1 MRFAPWLVAAALL
14 SSAPILAQ
22 AREKNDAKPAAP
34 KLVVVISVDQFSSDL
49 FAEWR
54 GKFGG
59 GLKRLTQ
66 GVVFPGGYQS
76 HAATETCP
84 GHATIT
90 SGIHPGRAGIA
101 ANDWFGLRGGKFG
114 EIYCVEDE
122 DVPGSTHDDYT
133 VSLKHLSADWQT
145 LGDRMKA
152 MPGSQTRVF
161 AISGKDRGAVLMA
174 GRNADQ
180 TLWYDWRAKGFTSYA
195 AADPAKLRA
204 AVPALAGVNAR
215 IGQWL
220 TKPSIPALPA
230 QCTAK
235 VQPVSVGK
243 LTIGRG
249 AEEGPRTDKLDNT
262 AKDFRTTRA
271 LDLATLDLA
280 ENMVVANHL
289 GQQAGIDVLA
299 ISLSATDYIGHAY
312 GTEGP
317 EMCGQMVSLDA
328 GLGKFFAALD
338 RQKID
343 YVVALTADHGGFD
356 APERHAENAYPA
368 AGRAPM
374 MLAAPVLSQM
384 LAKQFGWAGSLIENR
399 ALGGDYWFTPNV
411 PADRRAEAAAW
422 LKGALETQYQ
432 GQIAGAFTKAEIAAL
447 PVPSGNPALWTLA
460 QRIRASFV
468 PDRTGD
474 IYVALRNGQQPAPAG
489 IRGFVATHG
498 SPWDYDRRVPM
509 LFWRKGLTPFE
520 QPQPVETVDIL
531 PTLAALVGL
540 PIDPASVDGRC
551 LDLEAGPAS
560 TCP

>member
-1 MRFAPWLVAAALL
+1 MRFAPWLVAIAMASSMPALAAG
-14 SSAPILAQ
+14 
-22 AREKNDAKPAAP
+22 PAATPP
-34 KLVVVISVDQFSSDL
+34 KLVVAISVDQFSSDL

-54 GKFGG
+54 GKYSG

-66 GVVFPGGYQS
+66 GAVFPGGYQS

-84 GHATIT
+84 GHSTIT
-90 SGIHPGRAGIA
+90 SGIHPSRAGIA
-101 ANDWFGLRGGKFG
+101 ANDWFGMRGQKFG

-122 DVPGSTHDDYT
+122 DVPASTHDDYT

-152 MPGSQTRVF
+152 VAGSQTRVF

-180 TLWYDWRAKGFTSYA
+180 TLWYDWRAKGFTSYVSADA
-195 AADPAKLRA
+195 AQLRA
-204 AVPALAGVNAR
+204 AVPMLDAVNAR

-220 TKPSIPALPA
+220 AKPVIPPLPA
-230 QCTAK
+230 HCLAK
-235 VQPVSVGK
+235 VQPVAVGK

-249 AEEGPRTDKLDNT
+249 AEDGPRTDTLDNA

-280 ENMVVANHL
+280 ENMVVANRL
-289 GQQAGIDVLA
+289 GQKAGTDVLA

-317 EMCGQMVSLDA
+317 EMCGQMLSLDA
-328 GLGKFFAALD
+328 RLGKFFDALD

-356 APERHAENAYPA
+356 APERHAQNAYPA

-384 LAKQFGWAGSLIENR
+384 LTKQFGWQGSLVENR

-422 LKGALETQYQ
+422 LKAALETQFK
-432 GQIAGAFTKAEIAAL
+432 GQIAGAFTKADIAAL
-447 PVPSGNPALWTLA
+447 PAPSGNPALWTLA

-474 IYVALRNGQQPAPAG
+474 IYIALLNGQQPAPAG

-498 SPWDYDRRVPM
+498 SPWDYDRRVPI
-509 LFWRKGLTPFE
+509 LFWRKGITPFE

-531 PTLAALVGL
+531 PTLAGLVGL
-540 PIDPASVDGRC
+540 PIAPGSVDGRC
-551 LDLEAGPAS
+551 LDLEAGPATS
-560 TCP
+560 CP

>member
-1 MRFAPWLVAAALL
+1 MRFAHRLAAAALL
-14 SSAPILAQ
+14 WSLPVMAAAQ
-22 AREKNDAKPAAP
+22 APKAAKPP

-54 GKFGG
+54 GKFNG
-59 GLKRLTQ
+59 GLKRLSQ

-84 GHATIT
+84 GHSTIT

-101 ANDWFGLRGGKFG
+101 ANDWFGMRGENFG

-122 DVPGSTHDDYT
+122 DIAGSTHDDYT

-152 MPGSQTRVF
+152 QPGSKTRVF
-161 AISGKDRGAVLMA
+161 AVSGKDRGATLMA
-174 GRNADQ
+174 GRAADQ

-195 AADPAKLRA
+195 EADPAKMRA
-204 AVPALAGVNAR
+204 AVPGLASVNAR
-215 IGQWL
+215 IAQWL
-220 TKPSIPALPA
+220 AKPVIPALPP
-230 QCTAK
+230 QCLAK
-235 VQPVSVGK
+235 VAPVAVGK
-243 LTIGRG
+243 LTVGDG
-249 AEEGPRTDKLDNT
+249 AEDAPRTDKAENT

-271 LDLATLDLA
+271 LDLMTLDLA
-280 ENMVVANHL
+280 ENMVSANRL
-289 GQQAGIDVLA
+289 GQKAGTDVLA

-328 GLGKFFAALD
+328 RMGRFFAALD

-356 APERHAENAYPA
+356 APERHAEHAWPA

-384 LAKQFGWAGSLIENR
+384 LAKQFGWQGSLIENR

-411 PADRRAEAAAW
+411 PGNRRIEAAAW
-422 LKGALETQYQ
+422 LKSAMEAQFK
-432 GQIAGAFTKAEIAAL
+432 GQIAGVFTKAEISEL
-447 PVPSGNPALWTLA
+447 PAPSGNPALWTIA

-474 IYVALRNGQQPAPAG
+474 IYVALLNGQQPAPAG

-498 SPWDYDRRVPM
+498 SPWDYDRRVPI
-509 LFWRKGLTPFE
+509 LFWRKGMKPFE

-531 PTLAALVGL
+531 PTLAALVSL
-540 PIDPASVDGRC
+540 PIAPGSVDGRC
-551 LDLEAGPAS
+551 LDLNAGAAS
-560 TCP
+560 SCN